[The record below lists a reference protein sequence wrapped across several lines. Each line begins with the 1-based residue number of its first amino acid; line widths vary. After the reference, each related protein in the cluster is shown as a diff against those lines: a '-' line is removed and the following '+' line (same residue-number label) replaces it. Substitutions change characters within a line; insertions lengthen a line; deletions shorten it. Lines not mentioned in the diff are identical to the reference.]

1 MATKKPRLTITFDPE
16 LYDLVSKLSD
26 YHGISKSKLVNSY
39 LVQLKPHLTELVK
52 AFELIEDK
60 KDPTPLFR
68 NMIID
73 AQQHLLN
80 ISKEV
85 NDD

>member
-1 MATKKPRLTITFDPE
+1 MATEKPRLSITFDPE
-16 LYDLVSKLSD
+16 LYELICKLSD
-26 YHGISKSKLVNSY
+26 YHGISRSKLVNSY

-68 NMIID
+68 SMILE

-85 NDD
+85 K